1 MKQNAK
7 YRREGRA
14 LTKGKILNI
23 FLIGLVFS
31 TLIGVVTGIGGS
43 YNPVFEEGTFNVID
57 PGNPALAN
65 LFNLIAVALGGYV
78 TFGFTKMYI
87 GVAKN
92 ENPELEP
99 ILTAGV
105 KEQPV
110 NAPLLSVI
118 SNFFIGLWT
127 LLFIVPGI
135 VKSYSYAMSSYI
147 LVNEK
152 TLGPVDAITKSRQLM
167 DGKKMQ
173 LFMLDLGYFGWYLL
187 SILTLGILAIWISA
201 WHQTARALFF
211 ADAYQVDQKR

>member
-1 MKQNAK
+1 MKQNSE

-14 LTKGKILNI
+14 LAKGKILNI
-23 FLIGLVFS
+23 FLIGLIFS
-31 TLIGVVTGIGGS
+31 SILGVVTGIGS
-43 YNPVFEEGTFNVID
+43 SFAPVLEEGTLNVID
-57 PGNPALAN
+57 PGNPALAQ

-78 TFGFTKMYI
+78 TYSFTKMFI

-92 ENPELEP
+92 ENPEFEP

-118 SNFFIGLWT
+118 SGLFLGLWT
-127 LLFIVPGI
+127 LLFIIPGI
-135 VKSYSYAMSSYI
+135 IKAYSYAMASYL

-152 TLGPVDAITKSRQLM
+152 NLGPVDAITKSRQLM

-173 LFMLDLGYFGWYLL
+173 LFMLDLGYLGWYLL
-187 SILTLGILAIWISA
+187 SLFTFGILAIWVSA

-211 ADAYQVDQKR
+211 KDAYDVK

>member
-1 MKQNAK
+1 MKKNSE
-7 YRREGRA
+7 YRREGRSLA
-14 LTKGKILNI
+14 KGKILNI
-23 FLIGLVFS
+23 FLIGLIFS
-31 TLIGVVTGIGGS
+31 SILGVVTGIGS
-43 YNPVFEEGTFNVID
+43 SFAPVLEEGTFNVID
-57 PGNPALAN
+57 PGNPALAQ

-78 TFGFTKMYI
+78 TYSFTKMFI

-92 ENPELEP
+92 ENPEFEP

-118 SNFFIGLWT
+118 SGLFLGLWT
-127 LLFIVPGI
+127 LLFIIPGI
-135 VKSYSYAMSSYI
+135 IKAYSYAMASYL

-152 TLGPVDAITKSRQLM
+152 NLGPVDAITKSRQLM

-173 LFMLDLGYFGWYLL
+173 LFMLDLGYLGWYLL
-187 SILTLGILAIWISA
+187 SLFTFGILAIWVSA

-211 ADAYQVDQKR
+211 KDAYDVK

>member
-1 MKQNAK
+1 MKKNSE

-14 LTKGKILNI
+14 LAKGKILNI
-23 FLIGLVFS
+23 FLIGLIFS
-31 TLIGVVTGIGGS
+31 SILGVVTGIGS
-43 YNPVFEEGTFNVID
+43 SFAPVLEEGTLNVID
-57 PGNPALAN
+57 PGNPALAQ

-78 TFGFTKMYI
+78 TYSFTKMFI

-92 ENPELEP
+92 ENPEFEP

-118 SNFFIGLWT
+118 SGLFLGLWT
-127 LLFIVPGI
+127 LLFIIPGI
-135 VKSYSYAMSSYI
+135 IKAYSYAMASYL

-152 TLGPVDAITKSRQLM
+152 NLGPVDAITKSRQLM

-173 LFMLDLGYFGWYLL
+173 LFMLDLGYLGWYLL
-187 SILTLGILAIWISA
+187 SLFTFGILAIWVSA

-211 ADAYQVDQKR
+211 KDAYDVK

>member
-1 MKQNAK
+1 
-7 YRREGRA
+7 
-14 LTKGKILNI
+14 
-23 FLIGLVFS
+23 
-31 TLIGVVTGIGGS
+31 
-43 YNPVFEEGTFNVID
+43 
-57 PGNPALAN
+57 
-65 LFNLIAVALGGYV
+65 
-78 TFGFTKMYI
+78 
-87 GVAKN
+87 
-92 ENPELEP
+92 
-99 ILTAGV
+99 V

-135 VKSYSYAMSSYI
+135 VKSYSYAMSSYL

-187 SILTLGILAIWISA
+187 SILTLGILTIWVSA

-211 ADAYQVDQKR
+211 ADAYQVNQKR

>member
-1 MKQNAK
+1 MKQNSE

-14 LTKGKILNI
+14 LAKGKILNI
-23 FLIGLVFS
+23 FLIGLIFS
-31 TLIGVVTGIGGS
+31 SILGVVTGIGS
-43 YNPVFEEGTFNVID
+43 SFAPVLEEGTLNVID
-57 PGNPALAN
+57 PGNPALAQ

-78 TFGFTKMYI
+78 TYSFTKMFI
-87 GVAKN
+87 GVSKN
-92 ENPELEP
+92 ETPEFEP

-118 SNFFIGLWT
+118 SGLFLGLWT
-127 LLFIVPGI
+127 LLFIIPGI
-135 VKSYSYAMSSYI
+135 IKAYSYAMASYL

-152 TLGPVDAITKSRQLM
+152 NLGPVDAITKSRQLM

-173 LFMLDLGYFGWYLL
+173 LFMLDLGYLGWYLL
-187 SILTLGILAIWISA
+187 SLFTFGILAIWVSA

-211 ADAYQVDQKR
+211 KDAYDVK